1 MKNIYF
7 CAENQLKVT
16 LMKRFTIFLAS
27 LLMLV
32 SLKTNAQNERML
44 LLESFTNTGCGP
56 CAMYNPG
63 MDALIASN
71 PDKVVAIKYHVS
83 WPSGA
88 DPMYLH
94 NTADNGSRVSYYNI
108 NSVPHVVVDGNRFSG
123 NSGNITQSIIDQLSV
138 IESPMQMRLSWEL
151 NDAQNT
157 ITVHVM
163 GRVSTDI
170 AGSSKLYVGVIEK
183 EIHFNSA
190 PGPNGEKDFY
200 DVMKKLLPSSSGQS
214 LGNLEADGYF
224 AYTFTWELA
233 NIYNMDQLDAIAW
246 VQNSNTKEVYQAC
259 KSSPSAN
266 PFFAN
271 EAAVSDITD
280 VKKMNCSGIEEPQ
293 VLLTNYGSNA
303 LTSAELEVLVNGE
316 VLKTVEWS
324 GNLATFGSETI
335 DLGEVV
341 FPVEEENILE
351 VKIKS
356 VNNGQDEAPDDD
368 IAAFTIK
375 EAYQAVGKVIKVN
388 IRTDNN
394 PQETT
399 WKVTKLST
407 GEVIQEGGPYAEPN
421 TMYIDTLVITADGC
435 YDFTIYD
442 AGGDGLTGSAVYG
455 LRAGSSTMFSGSR
468 FEYSESTEFSY
479 EVTADVEENLNY
491 STCIYP
497 NPTDGLLNI
506 FSLEKQNVTIYNLV
520 GQRVFEGQCKGKL
533 QVDMKAYG
541 AGIFV
546 IQIGNETQR
555 IVVK

>member
-1 MKNIYF
+1 
-7 CAENQLKVT
+7 
-16 LMKRFTIFLAS
+16 MKRFTMFLAS

-94 NTADNGSRVSYYNI
+94 NTADNGSRVSYYSV

-123 NSGNITQSIIDQLSV
+123 NSGSITQSIIDQLSV
-138 IESPMQMRLSWEL
+138 IESPMQLRLSWEL

-170 AGSSKLYVGVIEK
+170 VGSSKLYVGVIEK
-183 EIHFNSA
+183 EIHFTSA

-200 DVMKKLLPSSSGQS
+200 DVMKKLLPSSAGQS
-214 LGNLEADGYF
+214 LGSLEADGYF

-259 KSSPSAN
+259 KSSSSPN

-280 VKKMNCSGIEEPQ
+280 VKKMNCSGIAEPQ

-316 VLKTVEWS
+316 ALKTVNWT
-324 GNLATFGSETI
+324 GNMATFGSETV

-341 FPVEEENILE
+341 FPVEEENTLE
-351 VKIKS
+351 VRIKS

-375 EAYQAVGKVIKVN
+375 EAYQAVGKIIKVN

-421 TMYIDTLVITADGC
+421 TMYIDTIVIAEDGC

-442 AGGDGLTGSAVYG
+442 SGGDGLTGSAVYG
-455 LRAGSSTMFSGSR
+455 LRAGNSTMFSGSR
-468 FEYSESTEFSY
+468 FGYSESTEFSY
-479 EVTADVEENLNY
+479 EVTADVEENLNR
-491 STCIYP
+491 SANIYP
-497 NPTDGLLNI
+497 NPTEGLLNI
-506 FSLEKQNVTIYNLV
+506 YCQEKQAVTIYNLV
-520 GQRVFEGQCKGKL
+520 GQRVFEGQCEGRL

-541 AGIFV
+541 SGIFV

>member
-1 MKNIYF
+1 M
-7 CAENQLKVT
+7 
-16 LMKRFTIFLAS
+16 
-27 LLMLV
+27 
-32 SLKTNAQNERML
+32 
-44 LLESFTNTGCGP
+44 
-56 CAMYNPG
+56 
-63 MDALIASN
+63 
-71 PDKVVAIKYHVS
+71 
-83 WPSGA
+83 
-88 DPMYLH
+88 
-94 NTADNGSRVSYYNI
+94 
-108 NSVPHVVVDGNRFSG
+108 
-123 NSGNITQSIIDQLSV
+123 
-138 IESPMQMRLSWEL
+138 
-151 NDAQNT
+151 
-157 ITVHVM
+157 
-163 GRVSTDI
+163 
-170 AGSSKLYVGVIEK
+170 
-183 EIHFNSA
+183 
-190 PGPNGEKDFY
+190 
-200 DVMKKLLPSSSGQS
+200 
-214 LGNLEADGYF
+214 
-224 AYTFTWELA
+224 
-233 NIYNMDQLDAIAW
+233 
-246 VQNSNTKEVYQAC
+246 
-259 KSSPSAN
+259 
-266 PFFAN
+266 
-271 EAAVSDITD
+271 
-280 VKKMNCSGIEEPQ
+280 
-293 VLLTNYGSNA
+293 
-303 LTSAELEVLVNGE
+303 EVLVNGE
-316 VLKTVEWS
+316 AIKTVEWS
-324 GNLATFGSETI
+324 GNMATFGSETV

-356 VNNGQDEAPDDD
+356 INNGQDEAPDDD

-375 EAYQAVGKVIKVN
+375 EAYQAVGKIIKIN

-468 FEYSESTEFSY
+468 FEDSESTEFSY

-506 FSLEKQNVTIYNLV
+506 YSQEKQAVTIYNLV
-520 GQRVFEGQCKGKL
+520 GQRVFEGQCEGKL
-533 QVDMKAYG
+533 QIDMKAYG